1 MHFYFVTFTDTPVPT
16 SEVIYCCKPY
26 AKPVILVK
34 YENLQVVDKFTY
46 LGGTLTMSGHKK
58 IRETVNKFSI
68 LFFYFLTVVSVEI
81 LVCTS
86 QNLYIPLYG

>member
-58 IRETVNKFSI
+58 YEKRSINSVFCFST
-68 LFFYFLTVVSVEI
+68 F
-81 LVCTS
+81 
-86 QNLYIPLYG
+86 